1 MTFKNTKIERELPA
15 EVRKWLDEEIKEQD
29 ERYQK
34 IVDEMRAIDPTRDQ
48 WYEDF
53 FERLKNYGFNTDGDQ
68 RTKLSD
74 DELPV
79 KPDRDHVVVY

>member
-1 MTFKNTKIERELPA
+1 MTFKNTKIERELPD

-53 FERLKNYGFNTDGDQ
+53 FERLKKYGFNTDGDQ